1 VNNIIST
8 RRALTDLDNS
18 QLQLNRHIAFIY
30 VVIVFYL
37 LSKAR
42 VLAGT
47 SVSAPLQSG
56 WFDVCWISLLS
67 PCLVGLR
74 GVKKNK
80 GKPSRGDFP
89 GVCSSRKHASKSIQF
104 DGTCV
109 QSPSSLVG
117 GGTAKWFLGALPPV
131 HCHGTLSLSIYA
143 WLSVILCPKDVTRLD
158 SLVATQYLIC

>member
-109 QSPSSLVG
+109 QSPSNLVG
-117 GGTAKWFLGALPPV
+117 GGNSQMVPWRSSSS
-131 HCHGTLSLSIYA
+131 TLSWYFILVDICVAFSHPLSKG
-143 WLSVILCPKDVTRLD
+143 CH
-158 SLVATQYLIC
+158 

>member
-1 VNNIIST
+1 MNNIIST
-8 RRALTDLDNS
+8 QRALTDLDNS
-18 QLQLNRHIAFIY
+18 HLQLNRHVVFIY

-117 GGTAKWFLGALPPV
+117 GGQPNGSLALFLQYIVMVLYPCRYMLGFQSSFV
-131 HCHGTLSLSIYA
+131 QRMSLGWIH
-143 WLSVILCPKDVTRLD
+143 
-158 SLVATQYLIC
+158 